1 MTLYKSSTRKVCD
14 SMMLRSGFIGGGAN
28 AATDELLKSFTQQTA
43 VAAPLL
49 LDDKQKQQ
57 QEQVGEEDQQK
68 QRIGLLTLL
77 QYATKTER
85 SLMLLGIVM
94 AAISGLC
101 MPTWLLLLAQSLSTF
116 NQIGQ
121 LLATVGEEAIDI
133 LLGEL
138 YKLIYSFAI
147 VGAITLISG
156 TLYVSLWNYV
166 GEAQSLRIRKLFV
179 KSALNQDMGWYD
191 THCAGGDPQELSSLA
206 SNSIMSIE
214 MSLKRAIP
222 DTFANLLASVGC
234 LAVAI
239 GLDPP
244 LALFML
250 AMLPIIGICVAV
262 ISCYMRKYSGK
273 AIGEFSSAGSF
284 ASEIL
289 TG

>member
-1 MTLYKSSTRKVCD
+1 MTLHKSSTRKVQPMGD

-43 VAAPLL
+43 PTLL

-57 QEQVGEEDQQK
+57 QEQAGEEDQQK

-121 LLATVGEEAIDI
+121 LLATVGEQAIDI

-147 VGAITLISG
+147 VGK
-156 TLYVSLWNYV
+156 SLSKYIDRFI
-166 GEAQSLRIRKLFV
+166 SLRSQKISQYTV
-179 KSALNQDMGWYD
+179 HS
-191 THCAGGDPQELSSLA
+191 LSRRHY
-206 SNSIMSIE
+206 SN
-214 MSLKRAIP
+214 
-222 DTFANLLASVGC
+222 
-234 LAVAI
+234 
-239 GLDPP
+239 
-244 LALFML
+244 
-250 AMLPIIGICVAV
+250 
-262 ISCYMRKYSGK
+262 
-273 AIGEFSSAGSF
+273 
-284 ASEIL
+284 
-289 TG
+289 

>member
-1 MTLYKSSTRKVCD
+1 MSLHKSSTRKVQPMGD

-28 AATDELLKSFTQQTA
+28 AVTDELLKSFTQQTA
-43 VAAPLL
+43 AAAPTL

-57 QEQVGEEDQQK
+57 QQEQVGDEDQQK

-121 LLATVGEEAIDI
+121 LLATVGEQAIDI

-147 VGAITLISG
+147 VGK
-156 TLYVSLWNYV
+156 SLCKVY
-166 GEAQSLRIRKLFV
+166 
-179 KSALNQDMGWYD
+179 
-191 THCAGGDPQELSSLA
+191 
-206 SNSIMSIE
+206 
-214 MSLKRAIP
+214 
-222 DTFANLLASVGC
+222 
-234 LAVAI
+234 
-239 GLDPP
+239 
-244 LALFML
+244 
-250 AMLPIIGICVAV
+250 
-262 ISCYMRKYSGK
+262 
-273 AIGEFSSAGSF
+273 
-284 ASEIL
+284 
-289 TG
+289 

>member
-1 MTLYKSSTRKVCD
+1 MTLHKSSTRKVQPMGD

-43 VAAPLL
+43 PLL

-68 QRIGLLTLL
+68 QRIGLLKLL

-121 LLATVGEEAIDI
+121 LLATVGEQAIDI

-191 THCAGGDPQELSSLA
+191 THCAGGIHKNFQVWQV
-206 SNSIMSIE
+206 
-214 MSLKRAIP
+214 IP
-222 DTFANLLASVGC
+222 
-234 LAVAI
+234 
-239 GLDPP
+239 
-244 LALFML
+244 
-250 AMLPIIGICVAV
+250 
-262 ISCYMRKYSGK
+262 
-273 AIGEFSSAGSF
+273 
-284 ASEIL
+284 
-289 TG
+289 

>member
-1 MTLYKSSTRKVCD
+1 MTLHKSSTRKVGD

-49 LDDKQKQQ
+49 LDDKQRKQ

-77 QYATKTER
+77 QYATRTER

-250 AMLPIIGICVAV
+250 AMLPIIGICVSV
-262 ISCYMRKYSGK
+262 ILCYMRKYSGK